1 MFEVGG
7 VRCYTWYISII
18 MLIHLIRVSCV
29 GTLRWKLDRDL
40 GIRSMELKVT
50 SNVGIASEKLAWISS

>member
-7 VRCYTWYISII
+7 FDAIHGTISII

-50 SNVGIASEKLAWISS
+50 SNVELLVKS